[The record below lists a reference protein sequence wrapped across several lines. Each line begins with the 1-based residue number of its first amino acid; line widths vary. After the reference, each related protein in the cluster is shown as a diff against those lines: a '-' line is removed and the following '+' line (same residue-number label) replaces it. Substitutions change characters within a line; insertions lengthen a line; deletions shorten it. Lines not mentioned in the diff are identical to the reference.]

1 MEINLTECVDFRLER
16 EIYAVKGVRLSCS
29 ACTYVLLK
37 LPTNRTPELLCKGH
51 WDVAGCDFRLCGG
64 ALINLTLAGAA
75 MSDGSLDPP

>member
-16 EIYAVKGVRLSCS
+16 ERDLCGHRCVA

-37 LPTNRTPELLCKGH
+37 LPTHRTPELHCKGH
-51 WDVAGCDFRLCGG
+51 GDVAGCDFRLCGG

-75 MSDGSLDPP
+75 MSDGSLDPQ